1 MEDDLAK
8 LDDADSATSS
18 QIAATWNSSQENLL
32 AAIGDRSNCLR
43 WMHTHCQTY
52 FSNYNFYLTVP
63 SIAVSALAGSATI
76 GLPALVPNV
85 DSRQYVSVVMGLM
98 ILGTGVLTSINQYMK
113 CAQLAEAHRAAS
125 LAYGKLHRIIGCEL
139 SLRRD
144 QRLPSADFIK
154 VVRAEQDRLQ
164 EISPDIVNHV
174 IDRFRKEFDAITE
187 LEKPEIAGDLDHI
200 LVNRSQKNDKVSLTM
215 QHEPGTPQPTSAN
228 GSPQSVPVVTP
239 LPKKSSV
246 VPFLTPVLTEKT
258 PLRRPPPPPGVPGLI
273 DSVNRELKQ
282 S

>member
-1 MEDDLAK
+1 MEDNLAK

-18 QIAATWNSSQENLL
+18 EIAATWNSSQENLL

-43 WMHTHCQTY
+43 WMHTRCQTY
-52 FSNYNFYLTVP
+52 FSNYNFMLTVP

-85 DSRQYVSVVMGLM
+85 DSRQYVNVVMGLM

-125 LAYGKLHRIIGCEL
+125 LAYGKLHRIISCEL

-144 QRLPSADFIK
+144 QRLLSSDFIK

-164 EISPDIVNHV
+164 EISPDIITYV
-174 IDRFRKEFDAITE
+174 IEKFRKEFDAVAE

-200 LVNRSQKNDKVSLTM
+200 LVNRSQKDKHSMSMNV
-215 QHEPGTPQPTSAN
+215 QQE
-228 GSPQSVPVVTP
+228 TP
-239 LPKKSSV
+239 LGEREESASSSSTAPHSPPSKRATV
-246 VPFLTPVLTEKT
+246 MPLMVLSEKT
-258 PLRRPPPPPGVPGLI
+258 PLKRAPPPPPIVPGLI
-273 DSVNRELKQ
+273 Q
-282 S
+282 SLSRD